1 MLDIPRRF
9 LIPSSIGKTRYTIK
23 PVRSVFIL
31 FFLSHASTMAILSS
45 AKLLDFREIT

>member
-9 LIPSSIGKTRYTIK
+9 LIPPSLRKTRHTIK
-23 PVRSVFIL
+23 PVGPAFIL